1 MIYFNC
7 KQKKERKGERKMFEM
22 FDMVFEAVMEE
33 LDLDEWYQLFDSEDF
48 GIVEQR
54 IATALGISTADLYD
68 IEEFDEW
75 TSEMAMDL

>member
-1 MIYFNC
+1 
-7 KQKKERKGERKMFEM
+7 MFEM

-54 IATALGISTADLYD
+54 VATALGISTADLYD
-68 IEEFDEW
+68 VEEFDEW

>member
-1 MIYFNC
+1 
-7 KQKKERKGERKMFEM
+7 MFEM
-22 FDMVFEAVMEE
+22 FEMVFEAVMEE

-54 IATALGISTADLYD
+54 VATALGISTADLYD
-68 IEEFDEW
+68 VEEFDEW

>member
-1 MIYFNC
+1 
-7 KQKKERKGERKMFEM
+7 MFEM

-54 IATALGISTADLYD
+54 VATALGVSTADLYD
-68 IEEFDEW
+68 VEEFDEW

>member
-1 MIYFNC
+1 
-7 KQKKERKGERKMFEM
+7 MFEM
-22 FDMVFEAVMEE
+22 FEMVFEAVMEE

-54 IATALGISTADLYD
+54 VATALGISTADLYD

>member
-7 KQKKERKGERKMFEM
+7 KQEKERKGERKMFEM

-54 IATALGISTADLYD
+54 VATALGISTADLYD
-68 IEEFDEW
+68 VEEFDEW

>member
-1 MIYFNC
+1 
-7 KQKKERKGERKMFEM
+7 MFEM
-22 FDMVFEAVMEE
+22 FEMVFEAVMEE

-54 IATALGISTADLYD
+54 VATALGISTADLYD
-68 IEEFDEW
+68 VKEFDEW